1 MNTDK
6 QIDEWEKFCQYGE
19 SLIASN
25 IVSPNCLILHEGL
38 DAQISRCFLVYQ
50 WLNTNSI
57 FGKYKF
63 LYSIS
68 FTLKGHRKYLIV
80 K

>member
-1 MNTDK
+1 MSEKNFASMARASLPQILSHPIVIK
-6 QIDEWEKFCQYGE
+6 QY
-19 SLIASN
+19 
-25 IVSPNCLILHEGL
+25 CLILHVGL
-38 DAQISRCFLVYQ
+38 DAKISRCFLVYQ

-57 FGKYKF
+57 FCKYKF